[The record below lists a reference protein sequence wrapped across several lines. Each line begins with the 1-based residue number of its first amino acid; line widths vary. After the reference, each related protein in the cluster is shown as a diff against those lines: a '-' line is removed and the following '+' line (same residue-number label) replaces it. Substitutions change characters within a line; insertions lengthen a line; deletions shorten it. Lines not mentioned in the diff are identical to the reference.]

1 MKNDE
6 FGETRELGLESR
18 LMIPERSIS
27 NSHLDGKASA
37 DYLLIKVICETGFS
51 RVWHAV
57 QVSTGR
63 DLAIKMLKG
72 PDYLNQNARDV
83 FLRQALITANLDHPN
98 IVPVYDLGRS
108 ESNELFC
115 SMPLFQ
121 GERWNKLIGCITLEE
136 SLEIWLKV
144 AQAMAFAHFSGVVH
158 RDIKPARVLIGSYG
172 EVQVTD
178 FGHAMVLSN
187 FRHYTL
193 LNEHANRCDGLT
205 GTPAYMSPEQAA
217 GDYHK
222 IGPWSDVYLLGA
234 TLFEM
239 IAGVPPHRIQA
250 DNCGA
255 LTITALL
262 ENARSNKIA
271 QTNTSN
277 ELLDIALK
285 AMRTSPDDRYPS
297 VKDFI
302 EAVKRYVA
310 RLDNLSLTPSETVRQ
325 SGH

>member
-1 MKNDE
+1 M
-6 FGETRELGLESR
+6 
-18 LMIPERSIS
+18 M
-27 NSHLDGKASA
+27 
-37 DYLLIKVICETGFS
+37 
-51 RVWHAV
+51 
-57 QVSTGR
+57 
-63 DLAIKMLKG
+63 
-72 PDYLNQNARDV
+72 
-83 FLRQALITANLDHPN
+83 
-98 IVPVYDLGRS
+98 
-108 ESNELFC
+108 
-115 SMPLFQ
+115 
-121 GERWNKLIGCITLEE
+121 
-136 SLEIWLKV
+136 
-144 AQAMAFAHFSGVVH
+144 
-158 RDIKPARVLIGSYG
+158 
-172 EVQVTD
+172 TD

-187 FRHYTL
+187 FRHYAL
-193 LNEHANRCDGLT
+193 LDEHANRCDGLT